1 MPNGIRRLRLNDEE
15 VGRLECGAGGSVA
28 AMSLRERLRHALPAA
43 MKARDPVAVA
53 ALRTTL
59 AAIDNAEAV
68 DGVAAIHERLAIEQ
82 ARVGVGAAEVD
93 RRSLSEAQVE
103 DIVRAEIAEREAAA
117 RDYERA
123 GQPQRAE
130 MLQDAVSV
138 LSAHL
143 AATT

>member
-1 MPNGIRRLRLNDEE
+1 MSIEPITSRPYPE
-15 VGRLECGAGGSVA
+15 V
-28 AMSLRERLRHALPAA
+28 SLRERLRHALPAA
-43 MKARDPVAVA
+43 MKARDRVAVA

-68 DGVAAIHERLAIEQ
+68 DGAAAIHERLAIEQ
-82 ARVGVGAAEVD
+82 TRVGVGAAEVE

-103 DIVRAEIAEREAAA
+103 DIVRTEIAEREAAA

-130 MLQDAVSV
+130 MLQDEVSV

>member
-1 MPNGIRRLRLNDEE
+1 MSIEPITSRPYP
-15 VGRLECGAGGSVA
+15 VG
-28 AMSLRERLRHALPAA
+28 SLRERLRHALPAA
-43 MKARDPVAVA
+43 MKARDRVAVA

-68 DGVAAIHERLAIEQ
+68 DGAAAIHKRLAIEQ
-82 ARVGVGAAEVD
+82 TRVGVGAAEVE

-103 DIVRAEIAEREAAA
+103 DIMRTEIAEREAAA

-123 GQPQRAE
+123 GQPQRAV
-130 MLQDAVSV
+130 MLQDEVSV

-143 AATT
+143 VANAGPQ